1 MSGKKVAAIVVTYKP
16 DSQRLQQLVA
26 ALLDDQVTTIVVDNG
41 GGAQC
46 LGEQI
51 AAGSLHLIDSGKNL
65 GIGAAINAG
74 IKAAEKF
81 GATHVITFDQD
92 SGPARGMVQRLLDE
106 FQRQSRSGCKI
117 AAVGPSFVDTR
128 QDPPIT
134 HPFIRLSMF
143 GSGHRYC
150 ASKSELIRVDCLITS
165 GCLMS
170 LAALRDVGPMD
181 PDYFVDYTDIE
192 WCFRARSK
200 GYLLLGSCAV
210 SMTHELGH
218 GTIRRLFGLNL
229 IEYGALRRYY
239 YFRNTL
245 AVARLPYVQW
255 RWKLRLV
262 IGSLLRLVTL
272 PWAPRASPALLS
284 LERRMALRG
293 IRDAIR
299 GVRGPI
305 VDVT

>member
-1 MSGKKVAAIVVTYKP
+1 MSGKSVAAIVVTYKP
-16 DSQRLQQLVA
+16 DANSLQQLVA
-26 ALLDDQVTTIVVDNG
+26 ALLGDQLTTIVVDNG
-41 GGAQC
+41 GGCQW
-46 LGEQI
+46 LGEWI
-51 AAGSLHLIDSGKNL
+51 DVASFHLVEPGKNL

-74 IKAAEKF
+74 IKVAEKL

-92 SGPARGMVQRLLDE
+92 SGPNPGMVRHLLNE
-106 FQRQSRSGCKI
+106 FEQQSVRGCKL
-117 AAVGPSFVDTR
+117 AAVGPLFVDPR
-128 QDPPIT
+128 QSPPVT
-134 HPFIRLSMF
+134 HPFIRLSIF

-150 ASKSELIRVDCLITS
+150 TSKSELIPVDCLITS

-192 WCFRARSK
+192 WCFRARSR
-200 GYLLLGSCAV
+200 GYKLMGVCGV

-218 GTIRRLFGLNL
+218 GMIRRVLGLNL
-229 IEYGALRRYY
+229 IEYAALRRYY

-245 AVARLPYVQW
+245 AVASLNYVPW
-255 RWKLRLV
+255 RWKCRLV
-262 IGSLLRLVTL
+262 IGSMLRLVTL
-272 PWAPRASPALLS
+272 PWAPRASPDLLAM
-284 LERRMALRG
+284 ERRMALRG
-293 IRDAIR
+293 IRDALR